1 MTPVNRLGVLALACV
16 AVLGAA
22 CADRRDPEG
31 TSGSPGLGAPVVR
44 EGVVYTPASI
54 GPHGCVLYRVRIPGG
69 QAPAAM
75 TYRSKEGRFVYGR
88 PERCVKKAG
97 AP

>member
-1 MTPVNRLGVLALACV
+1 MTPVNRFGVLALACV

-22 CADRRDPEG
+22 CADRRDLDG
-31 TSGSPGLGAPVVR
+31 TSDPPGLGAPVVR

-54 GPHGCVLYRVRIPGG
+54 GPHGCVLYHVRIPGG

-75 TYRSKEGRFVYGR
+75 TYRNEEGGFVYGR